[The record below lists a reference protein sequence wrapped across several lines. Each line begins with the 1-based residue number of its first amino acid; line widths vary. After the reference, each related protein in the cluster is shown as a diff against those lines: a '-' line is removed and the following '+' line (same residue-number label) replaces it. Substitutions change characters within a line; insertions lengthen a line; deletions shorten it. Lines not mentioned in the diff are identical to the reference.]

1 VIRPATIDDV
11 KTIVELIRGLA
22 DYERLAHAVVLNE
35 ADLAT
40 HLFGPRP
47 YAEVLL
53 AEEDVEVAG
62 FALFFTNYSTF
73 LGRPGIYLEDIF
85 VRPEKRGRGH
95 GKALFAALAQVA
107 VERDYGRIEWSVLDW
122 NAPSIAFY
130 RSLGAVAKDE
140 WTTYRL
146 SGDAIATLAASTAV
160 DAAVKRQ

>member
-11 KTIVELIRGLA
+11 RTIAELIRALA

-40 HLFGPRP
+40 HLFGPRT

-53 AEEDVEVAG
+53 VEEEGEVVG

-73 LGRPGIYLEDIF
+73 LGKPGIYLEDIF
-85 VRPEKRGRGH
+85 VRPENRGQGH
-95 GKALFAALAQVA
+95 GKALFTALAQLA

-130 RSLGAVAKDE
+130 RSLGAVAKEE

-146 SGDAIATLAASTAV
+146 NGEAMAKLASSGD
-160 DAAVKRQ
+160 RR

>member
-1 VIRPATIDDV
+1 MDEDS
-11 KTIVELIRGLA
+11 
-22 DYERLAHAVVLNE
+22 
-35 ADLAT
+35 LAT
-40 HLFGPRP
+40 DLFGPRQ

-53 AEEDVEVAG
+53 AEDDGEVVG

-85 VRPEKRGRGH
+85 VRPEKRGHGH
-95 GKALFAALAQVA
+95 GKMLLTALARLA

-140 WTTYRL
+140 WTTFRL
-146 SGDAIATLAASTAV
+146 S
-160 DAAVKRQ
+160 